1 MGAGGNAGNQS
12 AVRVIRGIAMGNLS
26 SKNYKKFLLKEV
38 GMAFAL
44 STLLGFAGLL
54 RAAYFSSKTSN
65 AETIAITL
73 SLMLI
78 VFVSVIFGA
87 SLPIILNILE
97 IDPANSSTSIQVIM
111 DILGVMLTCF
121 VSTALLD
128 SATGV
133 AITNYLVY
141 LMC

>member
-1 MGAGGNAGNQS
+1 
-12 AVRVIRGIAMGNLS
+12 MGNLNR
-26 SKNYKKFLLKEV
+26 KNYKKFLLKEI

-44 STLLGFAGLL
+44 STLLGFAGFF

-97 IDPANSSTSIQVIM
+97 MDPANSSTSIQVIM

-121 VSTALLD
+121 VSTILLD
-128 SATGV
+128 SATGI

-141 LMC
+141 LIS